1 VKLERPDLAR
11 TKSELIL
18 QQNEFKIRLAD
29 LEALLLEK
37 LATAEGDILDDVDLI
52 RGLEEAKKTAEEVK
66 DKVNKAQE
74 TAAKINET
82 SEHYR
87 IAAERGSLLFFLM
100 MDLCKMHTFY
110 RYSLDAFVV
119 VVTRAINSISLRK
132 KQDDPASPGGA
143 KRETQLARPSA
154 VADGLKGDAQP
165 AEKPSEGAEDA
176 SSPKRGGE
184 DRHLERGKTGDQ
196 DFPDEEAA
204 GSDDEEIIDLSGKE
218 LAKRVQI
225 LQTTITLFVFQ
236 YVRRGLLD
244 ADKLTVASMLT
255 LRILVRSNIVTEQEL
270 NILIRAPPDPNTPPM
285 PENTRS
291 WLSDLQWAQLKSLE
305 QIAMFKS
312 ATNALTQA
320 IEQDSL
326 GWKRFHGEERAETA
340 DLPRSCRELQ
350 TFHRLFLLRVL
361 RPDRLGSALTQFVID
376 NLGSEF
382 VEQPPFDMAQT
393 YEESSCIT
401 PFFFVLFPGTD
412 PTPMVEALGAGMGMS
427 ELNGRLVNISMGQG
441 QEMVAINALQK
452 AAREGG
458 WVMLQNIHLMQ
469 PWLKQ
474 LERTLEIIEEN
485 SHPDFRCYLT
495 SEPPSV
501 LQGPLWELLP
511 EAILQKCIKIADE
524 APTDLKSNL
533 RRAYAK
539 FSQEHIEACLKPK
552 EFKATL
558 FALCFFHA
566 LILGRIK
573 FGPQGWSRKY
583 PFNDG
588 DLTICA
594 QVLCNYLNNSE
605 KLGTE
610 VPWADLRYLI
620 GDIMYGGHI
629 TDHWDR
635 RVCRTYL
642 QTLILPELLANLT
655 LAPGFKSPDASKM
668 EYFGYQKFMEER
680 FPPEQPQLFSLH
692 PNAEIGFLTNQGI
705 SIFKTVQSVSG
716 GSTGAAHL
724 DISSSAPVITN
735 YLDRLPLDLDM
746 LTIRG
751 LLRDEDYT
759 PYTITS
765 LQESDRMNLLLQ
777 EIRSSL
783 VELELGISGQ
793 LNITEGME
801 RLSEA
806 LQLNR
811 VNPSWRKLAYPSL
824 KPLAP
829 WFADL
834 VRRHEQLTAWTSGKT
849 LLKSIWLPG
858 LFNPMAFLTAV
869 MQVTARASSLPL
881 DYMTNR
887 TTFLNTKDPGDLTG
901 QPPSGVHVHGLFM
914 EGASWEEGK
923 GDDEGYISDSKM
935 KELHPVMPIANVF
948 SVPLEQMSWESMYC
962 CPIFITSERGDTFIV
977 SMNVRMDPDDDEKRW
992 ILLGAALLLTDD

>member
-1 VKLERPDLAR
+1 
-11 TKSELIL
+11 
-18 QQNEFKIRLAD
+18 
-29 LEALLLEK
+29 
-37 LATAEGDILDDVDLI
+37 
-52 RGLEEAKKTAEEVK
+52 
-66 DKVNKAQE
+66 
-74 TAAKINET
+74 
-82 SEHYR
+82 
-87 IAAERGSLLFFLM
+87 
-100 MDLCKMHTFY
+100 
-110 RYSLDAFVV
+110 
-119 VVTRAINSISLRK
+119 
-132 KQDDPASPGGA
+132 
-143 KRETQLARPSA
+143 
-154 VADGLKGDAQP
+154 
-165 AEKPSEGAEDA
+165 
-176 SSPKRGGE
+176 
-184 DRHLERGKTGDQ
+184 
-196 DFPDEEAA
+196 
-204 GSDDEEIIDLSGKE
+204 
-218 LAKRVQI
+218 
-225 LQTTITLFVFQ
+225 
-236 YVRRGLLD
+236 
-244 ADKLTVASMLT
+244 
-255 LRILVRSNIVTEQEL
+255 
-270 NILIRAPPDPNTPPM
+270 
-285 PENTRS
+285 
-291 WLSDLQWAQLKSLE
+291 
-305 QIAMFKS
+305 
-312 ATNALTQA
+312 
-320 IEQDSL
+320 
-326 GWKRFHGEERAETA
+326 
-340 DLPRSCRELQ
+340 
-350 TFHRLFLLRVL
+350 
-361 RPDRLGSALTQFVID
+361 
-376 NLGSEF
+376 
-382 VEQPPFDMAQT
+382 
-393 YEESSCIT
+393 
-401 PFFFVLFPGTD
+401 
-412 PTPMVEALGAGMGMS
+412 
-427 ELNGRLVNISMGQG
+427 
-441 QEMVAINALQK
+441 
-452 AAREGG
+452 
-458 WVMLQNIHLMQ
+458 
-469 PWLKQ
+469 
-474 LERTLEIIEEN
+474 
-485 SHPDFRCYLT
+485 
-495 SEPPSV
+495 
-501 LQGPLWELLP
+501 
-511 EAILQKCIKIADE
+511 
-524 APTDLKSNL
+524 
-533 RRAYAK
+533 
-539 FSQEHIEACLKPK
+539 
-552 EFKATL
+552 
-558 FALCFFHA
+558 
-566 LILGRIK
+566 
-573 FGPQGWSRKY
+573 
-583 PFNDG
+583 
-588 DLTICA
+588 
-594 QVLCNYLNNSE
+594 
-605 KLGTE
+605 
-610 VPWADLRYLI
+610 
-620 GDIMYGGHI
+620 
-629 TDHWDR
+629 
-635 RVCRTYL
+635 
-642 QTLILPELLANLT
+642 
-655 LAPGFKSPDASKM
+655 M